1 MISPA
6 QSQLTDAQLT
16 PARVASDIGYAVAA
30 KTLNAERQQGAAILD
45 LLNGA
50 ANTQPQPSDPSL
62 AQATGLGNLIDTTA

>member
-45 LLNGA
+45 LLNGT
-50 ANTQPQPSDPSL
+50 ANTQLSDPSL
-62 AQATGLGNLIDTTA
+62 AQATGLGSLIDISA